1 MGRTLRRIIF
11 LIFLIISCQKKVE
24 EIKELPKVEEEKEE
38 IKMRTYVIYFLKE
51 ESIELELS
59 TITLQEKENEIE
71 NIKILL
77 KNYFSLKE
85 QNIFPLGLETRAVFP
100 IDSTLVIDLKFPEGE
115 KPYQSVKEEQIFLKA
130 LAKTLCLN
138 FQRYKSVFVLINGK
152 TENNFIN
159 HLALHVS
166 YKP

>member
-1 MGRTLRRIIF
+1 M
-11 LIFLIISCQKKVE
+11 E
-24 EIKELPKVEEEKEE
+24 EVKSSPKMEVEKEE
-38 IKMRTYVIYFLKE
+38 LKTRTYVIYFLKE
-51 ESIELELS
+51 DSLELTPT

-100 IDSTLVIDLKFPEGE
+100 KDSTLVVDLKFPEE
-115 KPYQSVKEEQIFLKA
+115 TKPSQSIKEEQIFLKA
-130 LAKTLCLN
+130 LANTLCLN
-138 FQRYKSVFVLINGK
+138 FQRYKGIFVLINGK